1 MSTAYDFLWGD
12 YLAILMQ
19 MSLYSKT
26 AKGIKWS
33 FVGTIIN
40 IVIQIISG
48 IVLARL
54 LSPYEFGIYGMSFA
68 VIAISRSIIDS
79 GLYQALIQRN
89 DVDQTDYSIV
99 FQFNFVISIIIVL
112 ILFFFAHDI
121 EGFYNQVGVNISL
134 VVKFLSLIILI
145 EPFSI
150 IQKVSLMKEIKFDT
164 ITKVESYSKIVSV
177 SASVI
182 LAWNGFGIWSLLA
195 KDLLFSLVSTVTY
208 WYVRP
213 VRLHL
218 KVPLNRLSGLLDF
231 GFKIFIA
238 DQIENISNHISQFI
252 VGWKFNPNSLG
263 LFNKAEEFQ
272 QLFSQVGVVSINKV
286 MFPSLVKIQDDD
298 VKLKLTYKVLM
309 ETTMIVVLPLL
320 FGVILVADELITIMI
335 GSNWIEI
342 IPYFKILCVSGMFY
356 PLTVYNLNI
365 IKVKG
370 NGGLYLKTCLISKGL
385 LLPFILT
392 GVQYGLIGLVISLV
406 AHRFIAAML
415 NSYHSGRLINYG
427 LLEQLSGISISFII
441 SFVIYFFLL
450 IWKQYFLS
458 EYSIYQTF
466 FILTSGYSI
475 AYLVFT
481 ILIQSDKIGPMFYF
495 FNPQAKRRN

>member
-1 MSTAYDFLWGD
+1 
-12 YLAILMQ
+12 
-19 MSLYSKT
+19 
-26 AKGIKWS
+26 
-33 FVGTIIN
+33 
-40 IVIQIISG
+40 
-48 IVLARL
+48 
-54 LSPYEFGIYGMSFA
+54 MSFA

-79 GLYQALIQRN
+79 GLYQALIQRS
-89 DVDQTDYSIV
+89 DVDQTDYSVV
-99 FQFNFVISIIIVL
+99 FQFNFVISIIIVSA
-112 ILFFFAHDI
+112 LFFFAQDI
-121 EGFYNQVGVNISL
+121 EGFYNQVGVDISL

-164 ITKVESYSKIVSV
+164 ITKVESCSKFISV

-195 KDLLFSLVSTVTY
+195 KDLLYSLVSTVTY
-208 WYVRP
+208 WCLRP
-213 VRLHL
+213 VRLL
-218 KVPLNRLSGLLDF
+218 IKVPLNRLSGLLNF
-231 GFKIFIA
+231 GFRIFIA

-252 VGWKFNPNSLG
+252 VGRKFNPNSLG

-286 MFPSLVKIQDDD
+286 MFPSFVKIQDDD
-298 VKLKLTYKVLM
+298 FNLKLRYKVLM
-309 ETTMIVVLPLL
+309 ETTMIVLLPLL

-335 GSNWIEI
+335 GSEWIEI

-385 LLPFILT
+385 LLPFLLT
-392 GVQYGLIGLVISLV
+392 GVQYGLTGVVISLV
-406 AHRFIAAML
+406 VYRCLAAML

-427 LLEQLSGISISFII
+427 LLEQLRGISFSFFISLII
-441 SFVIYFFLL
+441 YILL
-450 IWKQYFLS
+450 IILKQYYLS
-458 EYSIYQTF
+458 EYSKYLTLL
-466 FILTSGYSI
+466 ILTSGYLT
-475 AYLVFT
+475 AYFVT
-481 ILIQSDKIGPMFYF
+481 SVLIQSDKMRPMFYF
-495 FNPQAKRRN
+495 FKLQAKSRN

>member
-1 MSTAYDFLWGD
+1 MN
-12 YLAILMQ
+12 
-19 MSLYSKT
+19 LYTKT

-40 IVIQIISG
+40 IGIQIISG

-54 LSPYEFGIYGMSFA
+54 LSPYEFGVYGMSFA

-79 GLYQALIQRN
+79 GLYQALIQRS
-89 DVDQTDYSIV
+89 DVDQTDYSVV

-112 ILFFFAHDI
+112 ALFFFAQDI
-121 EGFYNQVGVNISL
+121 EGFYNQVGVDISL

-164 ITKVESYSKIVSV
+164 ITKVESCSKFISV

-195 KDLLFSLVSTVTY
+195 KDLLYSLVSTVTY
-208 WYVRP
+208 WCLRP
-213 VRLHL
+213 VRLL
-218 KVPLNRLSGLLDF
+218 IKVPLNRLSGLLNF
-231 GFKIFIA
+231 GFRIFIA

-252 VGWKFNPNSLG
+252 VGRKFNPNSLG

-286 MFPSLVKIQDDD
+286 MFPSFVKIQDDD
-298 VKLKLTYKVLM
+298 FNLKLRYKVLM
-309 ETTMIVVLPLL
+309 ETTMIVLLPLL

-335 GSNWIEI
+335 GSEWIEI

-385 LLPFILT
+385 LLPFLLT
-392 GVQYGLIGLVISLV
+392 GVQYGLTGVVISLV
-406 AHRFIAAML
+406 VYRCLAAML

-427 LLEQLSGISISFII
+427 LLEQLRGISFSFFISLII
-441 SFVIYFFLL
+441 YILL
-450 IWKQYFLS
+450 IILKQYYLS
-458 EYSIYQTF
+458 EYSKYLTLL
-466 FILTSGYSI
+466 ILTSGYLT
-475 AYLVFT
+475 AYFVT
-481 ILIQSDKIGPMFYF
+481 SVLIQSDKMRPMFYF
-495 FNPQAKRRN
+495 FKLQAKSRN